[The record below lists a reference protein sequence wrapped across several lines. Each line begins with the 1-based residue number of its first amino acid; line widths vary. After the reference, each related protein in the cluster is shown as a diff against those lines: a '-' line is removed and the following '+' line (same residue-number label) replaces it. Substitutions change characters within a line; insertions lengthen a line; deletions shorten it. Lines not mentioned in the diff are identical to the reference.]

1 MSSSTTS
8 GPGVSSPAA
17 NTPAAD
23 RVRSPFLDQLGL
35 GVRLALTNG
44 RDGWGRLLLTA
55 CGVGLGVALLLFT
68 ASFPGIV
75 QHRNERLYVQN
86 DTFRDEDLPT
96 PGDRTVLIA
105 TADTTFRGTPI
116 RGRVVQP
123 EGPDAAL
130 PPGVAAY
137 PPPGRMVVSPAL
149 AELLKDPANQLLRDR
164 LPYPVVGGIGPA
176 GLLGP
181 GQAGYLLGSD
191 RLSLDAGAD
200 RITSYGHFSPPKP
213 MDPRLIL
220 LNAVGLTVMLAPVG
234 VFLAAAARF
243 GGERR
248 DRRLAALRL
257 VGADRRMTARLA
269 AGESL
274 VGAVLGLV
282 AGAALFLLG
291 RQLTGH
297 LRLAGFSFYPED
309 IAPHPAIAAAI
320 AVVVPLLGVGVTLL
334 AMRRVTVDPLG
345 VVRRSGPGRRRIG
358 WRLALPLAGLALTAL
373 ALALPTQYNPS
384 GMGRTAVFNSV
395 QDTRGSLLVAVGVL
409 LMLVGVCTLL
419 PWLVE
424 AATRRSGGGVSWQL
438 AIRRLQLSSGPAS
451 AAVSGVVVAVAGAI
465 ALQTLFL
472 GVSASYEGRPGPRAA
487 VGPYQQS
494 VSFPGGGPQADLLA
508 DSLARSP
515 GVQAT
520 AAYTEFAL
528 ETPTAKSWELPGVR
542 IAGCAVLR
550 GFATLPDCKDG
561 DAFAVQGRTIR
572 PGGGTST
579 GANTGTSTGTNDGTN
594 TGTNRGT
601 DAAAET
607 RPGTT
612 VHAAYF
618 RGDGEPP
625 SWPLPAVTATVEPVE
640 GADPNGRLGS
650 GLLLLTPAA
659 APAAALRGQPATV
672 LVAMAP
678 GLPDPKEQLATA
690 VMAIDPQGF
699 AGSPLD
705 RAVDPTYLAVKR
717 LLTAGSAVTLLLVA
731 LSLLVGQLER
741 FREQRRILGVLNAVG
756 TRRRILGLSVL
767 WQTLVPMAL
776 GMPLA
781 TVGGLLMGAVLQY
794 TAGLPFAL
802 DWGSMLAMSAIA
814 AGAVLLTTALG
825 LPQLLRLMRPGELR
839 YE

>member
-1 MSSSTTS
+1 M
-8 GPGVSSPAA
+8 SSPA
-17 NTPAAD
+17 TSDPAAD

-105 TADTTFRGTPI
+105 TADTTFRGTAI

-164 LPYPVVGGIGPA
+164 LPYPVVGGIGPD

-191 RLSLDAGAD
+191 RLSRDAGAS

-291 RQLTGH
+291 RRLTGH

-320 AVVVPLLGVGVTLL
+320 AVVVPLLGIGVSLL

-395 QDTRGSLLVAVGVL
+395 QDTRGSLLVAFGVL

-472 GVSASYEGRPGPRAA
+472 GVSASYEDRPGPRAA

-494 VSFPGGGPQADLLA
+494 VSFPGGGPQADRLA

-515 GVQAT
+515 GVRAT

-528 ETPTAKSWELPGVR
+528 ETPTAKLWDLPAVR
-542 IAGCAVLR
+542 IADCAVLR

-561 DAFAVQGRTIR
+561 DAFAVQGRTTR
-572 PGGGTST
+572 PDAGTDVGTSG
-579 GANTGTSTGTNDGTN
+579 GASAGTDVGTN
-594 TGTNRGT
+594 TGPNTGPNTGA
-601 DAAAET
+601 DAAAAT
-607 RPGTT
+607 KPGTT
-612 VHAAYF
+612 VHAAFF

-640 GADPNGRLGS
+640 GSDPNGRIGS
-650 GLLLLTPAA
+650 GLLLLTPGA

-678 GLPDPKEQLATA
+678 GLPDPKEQLATD
-690 VMAIDPQGF
+690 VMAIDPQGV

-705 RAVDPTYLAVKR
+705 RTLDPTYLAVKR
-717 LLTAGSAVTLLLVA
+717 LLTAGSAVTLLLVS

-741 FREQRRILGVLNAVG
+741 FREQRRILGVLSAVG

-776 GMPLA
+776 GMLQA
-781 TVGGLLMGAVLQY
+781 AVGGLLMGAVLQY

-825 LPQLLRLMRPGELR
+825 LPQLLRLMRPAELR

>member
-8 GPGVSSPAA
+8 GPGPNATATSAPAT
-17 NTPAAD
+17 NIPAAD

-35 GVRLALTNG
+35 GVRLALTSG

-75 QHRNERLYVQN
+75 QHRNERLYIQN

-96 PGDRTVLIA
+96 PGNRTVLIA
-105 TADTTFRGTPI
+105 TADTTFRGTAI

-164 LPYPVVGGIGPA
+164 LPYPVVGGIGPD

-191 RLSLDAGAD
+191 RLSLDAGAA
-200 RITSYGHFSPPKP
+200 RVTSYGHFSPPKP
-213 MDPRLIL
+213 MDSRLIL

-282 AGAALFLLG
+282 VGAALFLLG
-291 RQLTGH
+291 RRLTGH

-373 ALALPTQYNPS
+373 ALALPAQYDPS
-384 GMGRTAVFNSV
+384 GIGSTAVFNSV
-395 QDTRGSLLVAVGVL
+395 QNSRGSLLVASGVL

-451 AAVSGVVVAVAGAI
+451 TAVSGVVVAVAGAI

-472 GVSASYEGRPGPRAA
+472 GVSASYEDRPGPRAA
-487 VGPYQQS
+487 VGPYQHS
-494 VSFPGGGPQADLLA
+494 VSFPGGGPQADRLA

-515 GVQAT
+515 GVQAI

-528 ETPTAKSWELPGVR
+528 ETPTAKLWELPSVR
-542 IAGCAVLR
+542 IADCAVLR

-561 DAFAVQGRTIR
+561 DAFAVRGRTTR
-572 PGGGTST
+572 PDAGSD
-579 GANTGTSTGTNDGTN
+579 AP
-594 TGTNRGT
+594 
-601 DAAAET
+601 AAAAK
-607 RPGTT
+607 PGTT
-612 VHAAYF
+612 VHAAFF

-640 GADPNGRLGS
+640 GADPHGRLGF
-650 GLLLLTPAA
+650 GLLLLTPGA

-678 GLPDPKEQLATA
+678 GLPDPKEQLATD
-690 VMAIDPQGF
+690 VMAIDPQGL

-741 FREQRRILGVLNAVG
+741 FREQRRILGVLSAVG
-756 TRRRILGLSVL
+756 TRRRVLGLSVL

-776 GMPLA
+776 GMLLA
-781 TVGGLLMGAVLQY
+781 VVGGLLMGAVLQY

>member
-1 MSSSTTS
+1 MSS
-8 GPGVSSPAA
+8 PDA
-17 NTPAAD
+17 NIPAAD

-105 TADTTFRGTPI
+105 TADTTFRGTAI

-164 LPYPVVGGIGPA
+164 LPYPVVGGIGPD

-191 RLSLDAGAD
+191 RLSRDAGAS

-291 RQLTGH
+291 RRLTGH

-320 AVVVPLLGVGVTLL
+320 AVVVPLLGIGVSLL

-395 QDTRGSLLVAVGVL
+395 QDTRGSLLVAFGVL
-409 LMLVGVCTLL
+409 LILVGVCTLL

-472 GVSASYEGRPGPRAA
+472 GVSASYEDRPGPRAA

-494 VSFPGGGPQADLLA
+494 VSFPGGGPQADRLA

-515 GVQAT
+515 GVRAT

-528 ETPTAKSWELPGVR
+528 ETPTAKLWDLPAVR
-542 IAGCAVLR
+542 IADCAVLR

-561 DAFAVQGRTIR
+561 DAFAVQGRTTR
-572 PGGGTST
+572 PDAGTDVGTSG
-579 GANTGTSTGTNDGTN
+579 GASAGTDVGTN
-594 TGTNRGT
+594 TGPNTGPNTGA
-601 DAAAET
+601 DAAAAAK
-607 RPGTT
+607 PGTT
-612 VHAAYF
+612 VHAAFF

-650 GLLLLTPAA
+650 GLLLLTPGA

-678 GLPDPKEQLATA
+678 GLPDPKEQLATD
-690 VMAIDPQGF
+690 VMAIDPQGV

-705 RAVDPTYLAVKR
+705 RTLDPTYLAVKR

-741 FREQRRILGVLNAVG
+741 FREQRRILGVLSAVG

-767 WQTLVPMAL
+767 WQTLVPMVL
-776 GMPLA
+776 GMLLA
-781 TVGGLLMGAVLQY
+781 AVGGLLMGAVLQY

-825 LPQLLRLMRPGELR
+825 LPQLLRLMRPAELR

>member
-1 MSSSTTS
+1 MNRPDTGSSSASTPATS
-8 GPGVSSPAA
+8 A
-17 NTPAAD
+17 PAAD

-105 TADTTFRGTPI
+105 IADTTFRGTAI

-164 LPYPVVGGIGPA
+164 LPYPVVGGIGPD

-191 RLSLDAGAD
+191 RLSLDAGAA
-200 RITSYGHFSPPKP
+200 RVTSYGHFSPPKP
-213 MDPRLIL
+213 MDSRLIL

-291 RQLTGH
+291 RRLTGH

-373 ALALPTQYNPS
+373 ALALPTQFNPS

-395 QDTRGSLLVAVGVL
+395 QDSRGSLLVAVGVL

-465 ALQTLFL
+465 ALQALFL

-494 VSFPGGGPQADLLA
+494 VSFPGGGPQADRLA

-528 ETPTAKSWELPGVR
+528 ETPTAKLWELPAVR
-542 IAGCAVLR
+542 IADCAVLR
-550 GFATLPDCKDG
+550 SFATLPDCKDG
-561 DAFAVQGRTIR
+561 DAFAVQGRTTR
-572 PGGGTST
+572 PDAGTIAGADVGTSGGTDT
-579 GANTGTSTGTNDGTN
+579 GK
-594 TGTNRGT
+594 
-601 DAAAET
+601 DAAAAAK
-607 RPGTT
+607 PGTT
-612 VHAAYF
+612 VHAAFF

-650 GLLLLTPAA
+650 GLLLLTPGA

-678 GLPDPKEQLATA
+678 GLPDPKEQLATD
-690 VMAIDPQGF
+690 VMAIDPQGL

-705 RAVDPTYLAVKR
+705 RTVDPTYLAVKR

-776 GMPLA
+776 GMLLA
-781 TVGGLLMGAVLQY
+781 AVGGLLMGAVLQY
-794 TAGLPFAL
+794 AAGLPFAL

-825 LPQLLRLMRPGELR
+825 LPRLLRLMRPSELR

>member
-1 MSSSTTS
+1 MSDPGAS
-8 GPGVSSPAA
+8 GPGASNPRASDPGLNAPA
-17 NTPAAD
+17 TD

-86 DTFRDEDLPT
+86 DTFHDEDLPT
-96 PGDRTVLIA
+96 PGDRTVLVA
-105 TADTTFRGTPI
+105 TADTTFRGTAI

-149 AELLKDPANQLLRDR
+149 ADLLKDPANQLLRDR
-164 LPYPVVGGIGPA
+164 LPYPVVGAIGPA

-181 GQAGYLLGSD
+181 GQAGFLLGGD
-191 RLSLDAGAD
+191 RLSLDTGAT

-274 VGAVLGLV
+274 VGAALGLV

-297 LRLAGFSFYPED
+297 LRLAGLSFYPED
-309 IAPHPAIAAAI
+309 IAPHPAVAAAI
-320 AVVVPLLGVGVTLL
+320 AVVVPLLGIGVTLL

-373 ALALPTQYNPS
+373 ALVLPTQYNPS
-384 GMGRTAVFNSV
+384 GMERAAVFNSV
-395 QDTRGSLLVAVGVL
+395 QDTRGSLLVAFGVL

-438 AIRRLQLSSGPAS
+438 AIRRLQLGSGPAS

-472 GVSASYEGRPGPRAA
+472 GVSATYEGRPRPSVA

-494 VSFPGGGPQADLLA
+494 VSFPGGGPQADRLA
-508 DSLARSP
+508 DRLAHSP

-520 AAYTEFAL
+520 AAYTELSL
-528 ETPTAKSWELPGVR
+528 ESPTAKPWELPGVR

-561 DAFAVQGRTIR
+561 DAFVVQGRTTR
-572 PGGGTST
+572 PDD
-579 GANTGTSTGTNDGTN
+579 GA
-594 TGTNRGT
+594 
-601 DAAAET
+601 DAAPAT
-607 RPGTT
+607 GPGTP
-612 VHAAYF
+612 VHAAFF

-640 GADPNGRLGS
+640 GSDPNGRIGA
-650 GLLLLTPAA
+650 GLLLLTPGA

-672 LVAMAP
+672 LVAMAH
-678 GLPDPKEQLATA
+678 GLPDPKEQLATD
-690 VMAIDPQGF
+690 VMAIDPQGVTE
-699 AGSPLD
+699 SPLD
-705 RAVDPTYLAVKR
+705 RTFDPTYLAVKR

-741 FREQRRILGVLNAVG
+741 FREQRRILGVLSAVG

-776 GMPLA
+776 GMLLA
-781 TVGGLLMGAVLQY
+781 TGGGLLMGAVLQY
-794 TAGLPFAL
+794 TAGLAFAL

>member
-1 MSSSTTS
+1 MSS
-8 GPGVSSPAA
+8 PDA
-17 NTPAAD
+17 NIPAAD

-105 TADTTFRGTPI
+105 TADTTFRGTAI

-164 LPYPVVGGIGPA
+164 LPYPVVGGIGPD

-191 RLSLDAGAD
+191 RLSRDAGAS

-291 RQLTGH
+291 RRLTGH

-320 AVVVPLLGVGVTLL
+320 AVVVPLLGIGVSLL

-395 QDTRGSLLVAVGVL
+395 QDTRGSLLVAFGVL
-409 LMLVGVCTLL
+409 LILVGVCTLL

-472 GVSASYEGRPGPRAA
+472 GVSASYEDRPGPRAA

-494 VSFPGGGPQADLLA
+494 VSFPGGGPQADRLA

-515 GVQAT
+515 GVRAT

-528 ETPTAKSWELPGVR
+528 ETPTAKLWDLPAVR
-542 IAGCAVLR
+542 IADCAVLR

-561 DAFAVQGRTIR
+561 DAFAVQGRTTR
-572 PGGGTST
+572 PDAGTDVGTSGGTS
-579 GANTGTSTGTNDGTN
+579 AGTDVGTNAGTN
-594 TGTNRGT
+594 TGPNTGA
-601 DAAAET
+601 DAAAT
-607 RPGTT
+607 AKPGTT
-612 VHAAYF
+612 VHAAFF

-640 GADPNGRLGS
+640 GADPNGRIGS
-650 GLLLLTPAA
+650 GLLLLTPGAV
-659 APAAALRGQPATV
+659 PAAALRGQPATV

-678 GLPDPKEQLATA
+678 GLPDPKEQLATD
-690 VMAIDPQGF
+690 VMAIDPQGL

-776 GMPLA
+776 GMLLA
-781 TVGGLLMGAVLQY
+781 AVGGLLMGAVLQY

-814 AGAVLLTTALG
+814 ASAVLLTTALG
-825 LPQLLRLMRPGELR
+825 LPQLLRLMRPAELR